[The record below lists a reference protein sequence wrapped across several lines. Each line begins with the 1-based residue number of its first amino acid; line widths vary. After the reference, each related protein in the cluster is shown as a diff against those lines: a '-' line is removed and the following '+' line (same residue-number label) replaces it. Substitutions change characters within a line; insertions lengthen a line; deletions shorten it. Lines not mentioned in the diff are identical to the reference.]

1 MSPIHILQ
9 IKADAGR
16 TNFANSPFLSA
27 EVANTSF
34 VPPDHRQTHV
44 TFESS
49 ILKANM
55 LNVTV
60 YTPPRQCAY
69 LEVC

>member
-1 MSPIHILQ
+1 MLGEQ
-9 IKADAGR
+9 I
-16 TNFANSPFLSA
+16 FANTPFLSA
-27 EVANTSF
+27 EIANTSF
-34 VPPDHRQTHV
+34 APPDHKQTHV

-60 YTPPRQCAY
+60 YSPPRQCAY
-69 LEVC
+69 L